1 MADPR
6 PLTRDELAQFLPTQ
20 RAIRA
25 FEQLFRLIPTD
36 LIEVLN
42 QAISASVDASTALA
56 QGNAAAD
63 ALDRL
68 ADAVEQ
74 LAKYDPPAVQAMD
87 AIEFNRGEKYDKRV
101 GSISWSDA
109 DDTLEIRHS
118 NDVTM
123 QIGLE
128 EYSRATNCG
137 AATIQNGQVA
147 GLYLAGPVGVT
158 QFIADGSVSPYFIV
172 GVATE
177 TITAGEV
184 GRITVRGFVRD
195 IDTTGAPYGETWAV
209 GDILYASP
217 TIAGGLTKVRP
228 LPPNI
233 EIPTAVVVS
242 ANATTGIIAV
252 RPTILL
258 PFRFGGFASDVD
270 QSITAANTPQAATL
284 NQTIVSSGIS
294 IGAPA
299 SHLVFAHSG
308 LYFVNVAAQ
317 FVKSSAA
324 TGIAWLWLRR
334 NGVDESLTS
343 VKVTLSGSGAQALV
357 SKTFALRANSGDYI
371 QVMAAADNTAT
382 SLNADPAAGSIP
394 AIPSV
399 GVTIYQNS
407 Q

>member
-36 LIEVLN
+36 LVDVLN
-42 QAISASVDASTALA
+42 QAISASTDANSALA
-56 QGNAAAD
+56 LGNSTAD

-74 LAKYDPPAVQAMD
+74 LAKYDPPAVQQLD
-87 AIEFNRGEKYDKRV
+87 AIELDRNARVARRV
-101 GSISWSDA
+101 GSLSWSPA
-109 DDTLEIRHS
+109 DDTLEIEHS
-118 NDVTM
+118 NGVT
-123 QIGLE
+123 QQVGLE
-128 EYSRATNCG
+128 EYSRATNRG
-137 AATIQNGQVA
+137 TATILNGQVA
-147 GLYLAGPVGVT
+147 GLYLAGPVGVS

-177 TITAGEV
+177 TIPVGSV
-184 GRITVRGFVRD
+184 GRITVRGFVRN

-228 LPPNI
+228 LPPQV
-233 EIPTAVVVS
+233 EIPAAVVVA
-242 ANATTGIIAV
+242 ANATTGVIAV
-252 RPTILL
+252 RPTVLL
-258 PFRFGGFASDVD
+258 PFRFGGFASDAD
-270 QSITAANTPQAATL
+270 QPITAANTPQAATL
-284 NQTIVSSGIS
+284 NQTVVASGIS
-294 IGAPA
+294 IGSPA
-299 SHLVFAHSG
+299 SRLAFAHSG

-324 TGIAWLWLRR
+324 TGHAWLWLRR
-334 NGVDESLTS
+334 NGTDEPLTA
-343 VKVTLSGSGAQALV
+343 VKATLSGSGAQALV
-357 SKTFALRANSGDYI
+357 SKTFPVVANDNDYI
-371 QVMAAADNTAT
+371 EVIVAADNTDS
-382 SLNADPAAGSIP
+382 SLNADAAIGSIP
-394 AIPSV
+394 AIPSI